1 MKHFPLIAT
10 LIISLSAIMTANA
23 AKPKAKAKAKK
34 PSATEILQ
42 QARTAFDAYEFDK
55 ALELIDDFG
64 DDGDLT
70 PEMEHLRQKAEIGS
84 TMLSRVEHIAI
95 IDSITVDRRD
105 FFLNYMLSS
114 PAGYVS
120 STEELPEGFATDD
133 STTVYVTESAETM
146 IWSRPSSDGGRQL
159 VESHLLADG
168 TWEQPQS
175 LGEALDGI
183 SANYPFLQP
192 DGTTLYF
199 AARGDESLGGY
210 DIFISRN
217 DGDEFLQPQNIG
229 MPYNSPYDDYLLA
242 IDELTGAG
250 WWATD
255 RNRLDGKIT
264 IYVFVPQDL
273 RINYAVN
280 DPELTNRAFITSI
293 KPTLD
298 PKRDYSPILKA
309 IEALDSEAA
318 GASSDFVIEIPGRG
332 ILTGYDQ
339 LKSANS
345 RRTME
350 LRQDCMDEIADLEL
364 SLEELRRQY
373 ATDKSVA
380 TAIKNAEEKL
390 ESLRANLR
398 TLTNRIVSLETS
410 R

>member
-1 MKHFPLIAT
+1 
-10 LIISLSAIMTANA
+10 
-23 AKPKAKAKAKK
+23 
-34 PSATEILQ
+34 
-42 QARTAFDAYEFDK
+42 
-55 ALELIDDFG
+55 
-64 DDGDLT
+64 
-70 PEMEHLRQKAEIGS
+70 
-84 TMLSRVEHIAI
+84 
-95 IDSITVDRRD
+95 
-105 FFLNYMLSS
+105 
-114 PAGYVS
+114 
-120 STEELPEGFATDD
+120 
-133 STTVYVTESAETM
+133 M
-146 IWSRPSSDGGRQL
+146 IWSRPTSDGGRQL

-175 LGEALDGI
+175 LGEALEGI

-293 KPTLD
+293 KSTLD

-380 TAIKNAEEKL
+380 TAIKNSEEKL

-398 TLTNRIVSLETS
+398 TLTNRIVTLETS

>member
-146 IWSRPSSDGGRQL
+146 IWSRPTSDGGRQL

-175 LGEALDGI
+175 LGEALEGI

-293 KPTLD
+293 KSTLD

-364 SLEELRRQY
+364 SLEELPRQY

-380 TAIKNAEEKL
+380 TAIKNSEEKL

-398 TLTNRIVSLETS
+398 TLTNRIVTLETS

>member
-146 IWSRPSSDGGRQL
+146 IWSRPTSDGGRQL

-175 LGEALDGI
+175 LGEALEGI

-210 DIFISRN
+210 DIFRN

-293 KPTLD
+293 KSTLD

-380 TAIKNAEEKL
+380 TAIKNSEEKL

-398 TLTNRIVSLETS
+398 TLTNRIVTLETS

>member
-1 MKHFPLIAT
+1 MKLFPLIAT
-10 LIISLSAIMTANA
+10 LIISLSVAMTTNA
-23 AKPKAKAKAKK
+23 AKQKAKAKIKK
-34 PSATEILQ
+34 PSATEVMQ
-42 QARTAFDAYEFDK
+42 QAHTAFDAYEFDK
-55 ALELIDDFG
+55 AIELIDGLG
-64 DDGDLT
+64 DDGELT
-70 PEMEHLRQKAEIGS
+70 ADMEQLRHKAEIGS

-146 IWSRPSSDGGRQL
+146 IWSRPTSDGGRQL

-175 LGEALDGI
+175 LGEALEGI

-199 AARGDESLGGY
+199 AARGNESLGGY

-293 KPTLD
+293 KSTLD

-309 IEALDSEAA
+309 IEALDSEVA
-318 GASSDFVIEIPGRG
+318 GESSDFIISIPGRG
-332 ILTGYDQ
+332 VLTRYDQ
-339 LKSANS
+339 LRSADS
-345 RRTME
+345 RHTMD
-350 LRQDCMDEIADLEL
+350 LRQDCMDEIADMEL

-380 TAIKNAEEKL
+380 TAIKNAENKL

-398 TLTNRIVSLETS
+398 TLTNRIVTLETS